1 MSDVLLTCFL
11 TTRLALLTVRHMIR
25 SQLALRMARARKR
38 ANVSLAEIATA
49 WGCSPS
55 NVAHALAGRQSVS
68 AEQLEAFAR
77 LLGVSVASLYG
88 ETREARR

>member
-1 MSDVLLTCFL
+1 MSRT
-11 TTRLALLTVRHMIR
+11 
-25 SQLALRMARARKR
+25 QLALRMARARKR
-38 ANVSLAEIATA
+38 ENVSLADIANV

-77 LLGVSVASLYG
+77 LLNVSVASLYG
-88 ETREARR
+88 ERKAG

>member
-1 MSDVLLTCFL
+1 
-11 TTRLALLTVRHMIR
+11 
-25 SQLALRMARARKR
+25 MARARKR

-77 LLGVSVASLYG
+77 SLGVSVASLYG
-88 ETREARR
+88 EARR